1 MPKQSTNHILLI
13 RPAEFFSNDQTALT
27 NHYQHSSQEKDK
39 DKILQEALIQFDN
52 FEQMLKNNQ
61 ILITTLEGRIGCPDN
76 IYPNWALTF
85 EDKTMN
91 LFSMMAE
98 NRRLEKSE
106 LHISLLNKTYRTT
119 IDFSNF
125 EKDSIFLE
133 GTSSMVLDRINK
145 IAYMGVS
152 ARSNEELA
160 LQWANLNGFELVTFE
175 TESHNGEAI
184 YHTDLVMYIGTNLA
198 VVSIDSVKKD
208 YQSKVIKGLSK
219 SRELMEISSEQVQE
233 FCGNCIEIKDID
245 NNPKLLMSSA
255 AYEAHSVKQKQT
267 LLKYYSDIIHSDLN
281 CIEKYGGGSA
291 RCMVMELF

>member
-13 RPAEFFSNDQTALT
+13 RPVEFFSNDQTALT
-27 NHYQHSSQEKDK
+27 NHYQQSSQEKDK
-39 DKILQEALIQFDN
+39 NRILQEALIEFDN
-52 FEQMLKNNQ
+52 FKQMLKNNQ
-61 ILITTLEGRIGCPDN
+61 ILLTTLEGRKGCPDN

-98 NRRLEKSE
+98 NRRLEKSKH
-106 LHISLLNKTYRTT
+106 HISLLNKTYRTT

-152 ARSNEELA
+152 ARSNKELA

-184 YHTDLVMYIGTNLA
+184 YHTDLIMYIGTYLA

-208 YQSKVIKGLSK
+208 YQSKVIKRLSK
-219 SRELMEISSEQVQE
+219 SHELMEISREQVQK

-245 NNPKLLMSSA
+245 NKPKLLMSSA

>member
-13 RPAEFFSNDQTALT
+13 RPVEFFSNDQTALT

-39 DKILQEALIQFDN
+39 NKILQEALIEFDN

-61 ILITTLEGRIGCPDN
+61 ILLTTLEGRKGCPDN

-106 LHISLLNKTYRTT
+106 HHISLLNKTYRTT

-152 ARSNEELA
+152 ARSNKELA

-198 VVSIDSVKKD
+198 VVSIDSIKKD
-208 YQSKVIKGLSK
+208 YQSKVIKRLSK
-219 SRELMEISSEQVQE
+219 SHELMEISSEQVQE

-255 AYEAHSVKQKQT
+255 AYEAHSVRQKQT

>member
-13 RPAEFFSNDQTALT
+13 RPVEFFSNDQTALT
-27 NHYQHSSQEKDK
+27 NHYQQSSQEKDK
-39 DKILQEALIQFDN
+39 NKILQEALIEFDN
-52 FEQMLKNNQ
+52 FKQMLKNNQ
-61 ILITTLEGRIGCPDN
+61 ILLTTLEGRKGCPDN

-106 LHISLLNKTYRTT
+106 HHISLLNKTYRTT

-208 YQSKVIKGLSK
+208 YQSKVIKRLSK
-219 SRELMEISSEQVQE
+219 SHELMEISRDQVQE

-245 NNPKLLMSSA
+245 NKPKLLMSSA
-255 AYEAHSVKQKQT
+255 AYEAHSVRQKQT